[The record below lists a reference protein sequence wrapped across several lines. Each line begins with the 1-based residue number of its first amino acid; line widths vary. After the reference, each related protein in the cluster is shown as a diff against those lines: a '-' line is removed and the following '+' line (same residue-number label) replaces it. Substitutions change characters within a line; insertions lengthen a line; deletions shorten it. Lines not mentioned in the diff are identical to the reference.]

1 MEKLFKLKAHGTD
14 VKTEIRAGITTFFAM
29 AYIIFVNSNYLSM
42 TGMNKT
48 GVMVATCISAA
59 IGCLLTAFLANV
71 PFCQAPGMGLNTFF
85 TFTVCFGM
93 GYTWEQALAIVFI
106 SGVLFLVVTVSPLR
120 KKIIEAIPASLK
132 AAISAGIGFFI
143 ALIGMFNVNIVTAF
157 GTGIAGAYTDMGS
170 ITKGAALLALIGLAI
185 TAILVAYRVKGA
197 IFIGIIATTLIGF
210 LMGQTTIP
218 ESFTVAGIGEAF
230 GEVAFK
236 LDFSGALSAG
246 GVVPFLTAII
256 TFAICDC
263 FDTVGTLLGTAGN
276 AGMLDENG
284 NFPGGDR
291 ALIADAIATCTGA
304 LIGTSTVTTFV
315 ESSTG
320 IEDGGRTGLTSMT
333 TGILFLLA
341 VILAPVAGIVP
352 SAATAPALIIVGVF
366 MMKGVLKI
374 DWSDMETA
382 IPCFL
387 TIAMMPFAYSIADGI
402 GFGIISY
409 TLIKVIRGK
418 DRGKEGTVK
427 QVLSNDRLIVEGVQ
441 IVKKHVRATQ
451 QGQQAGIVST
461 EAPIHRSNVMV
472 IDPETK
478 QPTRVG
484 ITVKEEARDGKVK
497 TVRVRV
503 AKKSGKELA

>member
-304 LIGTSTVTTFV
+304 LLGTSTVTTFV

-402 GFGIISY
+402 GFGIISS
-409 TLIKVIRGK
+409 TLIKLARGK
-418 DRGKEGTVK
+418 AKEVP
-427 QVLSNDRLIVEGVQ
+427 VLMYILSVLFILSYVLL
-441 IVKKHVRATQ
+441 ATT
-451 QGQQAGIVST
+451 A
-461 EAPIHRSNVMV
+461 A
-472 IDPETK
+472 
-478 QPTRVG
+478 
-484 ITVKEEARDGKVK
+484 
-497 TVRVRV
+497 
-503 AKKSGKELA
+503 

>member
-304 LIGTSTVTTFV
+304 LLGTSTVTTFV

-320 IEDGGRTGLTSMT
+320 IEDGGRTGLTALV
-333 TGILFLLA
+333 TGILFLVSTLF
-341 VILAPVAGIVP
+341 APIFTAIP
-352 SAATAPALIIVGVF
+352 SFATAPALIMVGFLMVGTVTEISF
-366 MMKGVLKI
+366 DLDNLTESIPAYLAIIAMPLFYSISEGISLGVISYVLLNLATGKGKKVAPLMYVLAVLFVLKYI
-374 DWSDMETA
+374 
-382 IPCFL
+382 FL
-387 TIAMMPFAYSIADGI
+387 
-402 GFGIISY
+402 
-409 TLIKVIRGK
+409 
-418 DRGKEGTVK
+418 
-427 QVLSNDRLIVEGVQ
+427 
-441 IVKKHVRATQ
+441 
-451 QGQQAGIVST
+451 
-461 EAPIHRSNVMV
+461 
-472 IDPETK
+472 
-478 QPTRVG
+478 
-484 ITVKEEARDGKVK
+484 
-497 TVRVRV
+497 
-503 AKKSGKELA
+503 

>member
-333 TGILFLLA
+333 TGILF
-341 VILAPVAGIVP
+341 
-352 SAATAPALIIVGVF
+352 
-366 MMKGVLKI
+366 
-374 DWSDMETA
+374 
-382 IPCFL
+382 
-387 TIAMMPFAYSIADGI
+387 
-402 GFGIISY
+402 
-409 TLIKVIRGK
+409 R
-418 DRGKEGTVK
+418 
-427 QVLSNDRLIVEGVQ
+427 
-441 IVKKHVRATQ
+441 
-451 QGQQAGIVST
+451 
-461 EAPIHRSNVMV
+461 
-472 IDPETK
+472 
-478 QPTRVG
+478 
-484 ITVKEEARDGKVK
+484 
-497 TVRVRV
+497 
-503 AKKSGKELA
+503 

>member
-14 VKTEIRAGITTFFAM
+14 VKTEILAGITTFFAM
-29 AYIIFVNSNYLSM
+29 AYIIFVNANYLSK
-42 TGMNKT
+42 TGMNYT
-48 GVMVATCISAA
+48 GVMVATCISATV
-59 IGCLLTAFLANV
+59 GCLLTAFLANV

-93 GYTWEQALAIVFI
+93 GYTWKQALAIVFI
-106 SGVLFLVVTVSPLR
+106 SGVLFLVITVTPLR
-120 KKIIEAIPASLK
+120 SKIIASIPASLK

-157 GTGIAGAYTDMGS
+157 GSGAAGSYTDMGS
-170 ITKGAALLALIGLAI
+170 ITKGAALLALIGLII
-185 TAILVAYRVKGA
+185 TAVLVAYRVKGA
-197 IFIGIIATTLIGF
+197 IFIGIIV
-210 LMGQTTIP
+210 TTIIGIFMGETHLP
-218 ESFTVAGIGEAF
+218 DTLTVAGIGEAF
-230 GEVAFK
+230 SSVAFK
-236 LDFSGALSAG
+236 LDFAGAFTAG
-246 GVVPFLTAII
+246 GIVPFLTAVI
-256 TFAICDC
+256 TFTICDC

-320 IEDGGRTGLTSMT
+320 IEDGGRTGLTSLT

-341 VILAPVAGIVP
+341 IVLAPVAGIVP

-366 MMKGVLKI
+366 MMKGVLKV

-402 GFGIISY
+402 GFDIISY
-409 TLIKVIRGK
+409 TLIKLARGK
-418 DRGKEGTVK
+418 AKEVP
-427 QVLSNDRLIVEGVQ
+427 VLMYILSALFILSY
-441 IVKKHVRATQ
+441 ILLATT
-451 QGQQAGIVST
+451 A
-461 EAPIHRSNVMV
+461 A
-472 IDPETK
+472 
-478 QPTRVG
+478 
-484 ITVKEEARDGKVK
+484 
-497 TVRVRV
+497 
-503 AKKSGKELA
+503 

>member
-1 MEKLFKLKAHGTD
+1 
-14 VKTEIRAGITTFFAM
+14 
-29 AYIIFVNSNYLSM
+29 
-42 TGMNKT
+42 
-48 GVMVATCISAA
+48 
-59 IGCLLTAFLANV
+59 
-71 PFCQAPGMGLNTFF
+71 
-85 TFTVCFGM
+85 
-93 GYTWEQALAIVFI
+93 
-106 SGVLFLVVTVSPLR
+106 
-120 KKIIEAIPASLK
+120 
-132 AAISAGIGFFI
+132 
-143 ALIGMFNVNIVTAF
+143 
-157 GTGIAGAYTDMGS
+157 
-170 ITKGAALLALIGLAI
+170 
-185 TAILVAYRVKGA
+185 
-197 IFIGIIATTLIGF
+197 
-210 LMGQTTIP
+210 MGQTTIP

-304 LIGTSTVTTFV
+304 LLGTSTVTTFV

-409 TLIKVIRGK
+409 TLIKLARGK
-418 DRGKEGTVK
+418 AKEVP
-427 QVLSNDRLIVEGVQ
+427 VLMYILSVLFILSYVLL
-441 IVKKHVRATQ
+441 ATT
-451 QGQQAGIVST
+451 A
-461 EAPIHRSNVMV
+461 A
-472 IDPETK
+472 
-478 QPTRVG
+478 
-484 ITVKEEARDGKVK
+484 
-497 TVRVRV
+497 
-503 AKKSGKELA
+503 

>member
-14 VKTEIRAGITTFFAM
+14 VKTEILAGITTFFAM
-29 AYIIFVNSNYLSM
+29 AYIIFVNSTYLGM
-42 TGMNKT
+42 TGMNQT
-48 GVMVATCISAA
+48 GVMVATCVSAA

-106 SGVLFLVVTVSPLR
+106 SGVLFLVITVTPLR
-120 KKIIEAIPASLK
+120 SKIIASIPASLK

-157 GTGIAGAYTDMGS
+157 GSGAAGSYTDMGS
-170 ITKGAALLALIGLAI
+170 ITKGAALLALIGLII
-185 TAILVAYRVKGA
+185 TAVLVAYRVKGA
-197 IFIGIIATTLIGF
+197 IFIGIIVTTVIGIF
-210 LMGQTTIP
+210 MGETHLPDTL
-218 ESFTVAGIGEAF
+218 TVAGIGEAF
-230 GEVAFK
+230 SSVAFK
-236 LDFSGALSAG
+236 LDFAGAFTAG
-246 GVVPFLTAII
+246 GIVPFLTAVI

-320 IEDGGRTGLTSMT
+320 IEDGGRTGLTSLT
-333 TGILFLLA
+333 I
-341 VILAPVAGIVP
+341 VLAPVAGIVP

-366 MMKGVLKI
+366 MMKGVLKV

-409 TLIKVIRGK
+409 TLIKLARGK
-418 DRGKEGTVK
+418 AKEVP
-427 QVLSNDRLIVEGVQ
+427 VLMYILSALFILSY
-441 IVKKHVRATQ
+441 ILLATT
-451 QGQQAGIVST
+451 A
-461 EAPIHRSNVMV
+461 A
-472 IDPETK
+472 
-478 QPTRVG
+478 
-484 ITVKEEARDGKVK
+484 
-497 TVRVRV
+497 
-503 AKKSGKELA
+503 

>member
-304 LIGTSTVTTFV
+304 LLGTSTVTTFV

-352 SAATAPALIIVGVF
+352 SAATAPTLIIVGVF

-409 TLIKVIRGK
+409 TLINLARGK
-418 DRGKEGTVK
+418 ATEVP
-427 QVLSNDRLIVEGVQ
+427 VLMYILSVLFILSYVLL
-441 IVKKHVRATQ
+441 ATT
-451 QGQQAGIVST
+451 A
-461 EAPIHRSNVMV
+461 A
-472 IDPETK
+472 
-478 QPTRVG
+478 
-484 ITVKEEARDGKVK
+484 
-497 TVRVRV
+497 
-503 AKKSGKELA
+503 

>member
-14 VKTEIRAGITTFFAM
+14 VKTEILAGITTFFAM
-29 AYIIFVNSNYLSM
+29 AYIIFVNANYLSK
-42 TGMNKT
+42 TGMNYT
-48 GVMVATCISAA
+48 GVMVATCISATV
-59 IGCLLTAFLANV
+59 GCLLTAFLANV

-106 SGVLFLVVTVSPLR
+106 SGVLFLVITVTPLR
-120 KKIIEAIPASLK
+120 SKIIASIPASLK

-157 GTGIAGAYTDMGS
+157 GSGAAGSYTDMGS
-170 ITKGAALLALIGLAI
+170 ITKGAALLALIGLII
-185 TAILVAYRVKGA
+185 TAVLVAYRVKGA
-197 IFIGIIATTLIGF
+197 IFIGIIV
-210 LMGQTTIP
+210 TTIIGIFMGETHLP
-218 ESFTVAGIGEAF
+218 DTLTVAGIGEAF
-230 GEVAFK
+230 SSVAFK
-236 LDFSGALSAG
+236 LDFAGAFTAG
-246 GVVPFLTAII
+246 GIVPFLTAVI
-256 TFAICDC
+256 TFTICDC

-320 IEDGGRTGLTSMT
+320 IEDGGRTGLTSLT

-341 VILAPVAGIVP
+341 IVLAPVAGIVP

-366 MMKGVLKI
+366 MMKGVLKV

-387 TIAMMPFAYSIADGI
+387 TIAMMPFAYSISDGI

-409 TLIKVIRGK
+409 TVIKVCR
-418 DRGKEGTVK
+418 
-427 QVLSNDRLIVEGVQ
+427 
-441 IVKKHVRATQ
+441 
-451 QGQQAGIVST
+451 
-461 EAPIHRSNVMV
+461 
-472 IDPETK
+472 
-478 QPTRVG
+478 
-484 ITVKEEARDGKVK
+484 GKVK
-497 TVRVRV
+497 EVPVLMYVLSVLFV
-503 AKKSGKELA
+503 AMYVLSAL

>member
-42 TGMNKT
+42 TGMNYT
-48 GVMVATCISAA
+48 GVMVATCVSAA
-59 IGCLLTAFLANV
+59 VGCLLTAFLANV

-106 SGVLFLVVTVSPLR
+106 SGLLFLVVTVSPLR

-132 AAISAGIGFFI
+132 AAISAGIGLFI
-143 ALIGMFNVNIVTAF
+143 SLIGMFNVNIVTAF
-157 GTGIAGAYTDMGS
+157 GSGAAGAYTDMGS
-170 ITKGAALLALIGLAI
+170 ITKGAALLALIGLLI
-185 TAILVAYRVKGA
+185 TAVLVAYRVKGA
-197 IFIGIIATTLIGF
+197 IFIGIIATTIIGIF
-210 LMGQTTIP
+210 MGQTTMP
-218 ESFTVAGIGEAF
+218 ETLTVAGIGQAF

-246 GVVPFLTAII
+246 GIVPFLTAII

-304 LIGTSTVTTFV
+304 LLGTSTVTTFV

-333 TGILFLLA
+333 TGVLFLLA
-341 VILAPVAGIVP
+341 VVFSPLFLTIP
-352 SAATAPALIIVGVF
+352 SFATAPALIIVGF
-366 MMKGVLKI
+366 YMMGSALKI
-374 DWSDMETA
+374 EFDDPAEG
-382 IPCFL
+382 IPAFL
-387 TIAMMPFAYSIADGI
+387 TILAMPTAYSISEGI
-402 GFGIISY
+402 AIGVISW
-409 TLIKVIRGK
+409 TLLNVITGK
-418 DRGKEGTVK
+418 AKEKKISPLMYVLTVLFILK
-427 QVLSNDRLIVEGVQ
+427 YVLL
-441 IVKKHVRATQ
+441 
-451 QGQQAGIVST
+451 
-461 EAPIHRSNVMV
+461 
-472 IDPETK
+472 
-478 QPTRVG
+478 
-484 ITVKEEARDGKVK
+484 
-497 TVRVRV
+497 
-503 AKKSGKELA
+503 

>member
-42 TGMNKT
+42 TGMNYT
-48 GVMVATCISAA
+48 GVMVATCVSAA
-59 IGCLLTAFLANV
+59 VGCLLTAFLANV

-106 SGVLFLVVTVSPLR
+106 SGLLFLVVTVSPLR

-132 AAISAGIGFFI
+132 AAISAGIGLFI
-143 ALIGMFNVNIVTAF
+143 SLIGMFNVNIVTAF
-157 GTGIAGAYTDMGS
+157 GSGAAGAYTDMGS
-170 ITKGAALLALIGLAI
+170 ITKGAALLALIGLLI
-185 TAILVAYRVKGA
+185 TAVLVAYRVKGA
-197 IFIGIIATTLIGF
+197 IFIGIIATTIIGIF
-210 LMGQTTIP
+210 MGQTTMP
-218 ESFTVAGIGEAF
+218 ETLTVAGIGQAF

-246 GVVPFLTAII
+246 GIVPFLTAII

-315 ESSTG
+315 ESASG
-320 IEDGGRTGLTSMT
+320 VEAGGRTGRTALT
-333 TGILFLLA
+333 TGVLFLACIFIAPIAAIIPAAATSASLIY
-341 VILAPVAGIVP
+341 VGILMLQGLKRVDFDDMDQMVPVALM
-352 SAATAPALIIVGVF
+352 LIGMPISGSI
-366 MMKGVLKI
+366 GH
-374 DWSDMETA
+374 A
-382 IPCFL
+382 IGL
-387 TIAMMPFAYSIADGI
+387 GL
-402 GFGIISY
+402 ISY
-409 TLIKVIRGK
+409 TIMKIFGGKAKEVSVLTYVISALFL
-418 DRGKEGTVK
+418 VK
-427 QVLSNDRLIVEGVQ
+427 FFLIV
-441 IVKKHVRATQ
+441 
-451 QGQQAGIVST
+451 
-461 EAPIHRSNVMV
+461 
-472 IDPETK
+472 
-478 QPTRVG
+478 
-484 ITVKEEARDGKVK
+484 
-497 TVRVRV
+497 
-503 AKKSGKELA
+503 

>member
-304 LIGTSTVTTFV
+304 LLGTSTVTTFV

-382 IPCFL
+382 IP
-387 TIAMMPFAYSIADGI
+387 
-402 GFGIISY
+402 
-409 TLIKVIRGK
+409 
-418 DRGKEGTVK
+418 
-427 QVLSNDRLIVEGVQ
+427 
-441 IVKKHVRATQ
+441 
-451 QGQQAGIVST
+451 
-461 EAPIHRSNVMV
+461 
-472 IDPETK
+472 
-478 QPTRVG
+478 
-484 ITVKEEARDGKVK
+484 
-497 TVRVRV
+497 
-503 AKKSGKELA
+503 

>member
-185 TAILVAYRVKGA
+185 IAILVAYRVKGA

-304 LIGTSTVTTFV
+304 LLGTSTVTTFV

-320 IEDGGRTGLTSMT
+320 IEDGGRTGLTS
-333 TGILFLLA
+333 
-341 VILAPVAGIVP
+341 
-352 SAATAPALIIVGVF
+352 
-366 MMKGVLKI
+366 
-374 DWSDMETA
+374 META

-409 TLIKVIRGK
+409 TLIKLARGK
-418 DRGKEGTVK
+418 AKEVP
-427 QVLSNDRLIVEGVQ
+427 VLMYILSVLFILSYVLL
-441 IVKKHVRATQ
+441 ATT
-451 QGQQAGIVST
+451 A
-461 EAPIHRSNVMV
+461 A
-472 IDPETK
+472 
-478 QPTRVG
+478 
-484 ITVKEEARDGKVK
+484 
-497 TVRVRV
+497 
-503 AKKSGKELA
+503 

>member
-14 VKTEIRAGITTFFAM
+14 VKTEILAGITTFFAM
-29 AYIIFVNSNYLSM
+29 AYIIFVNANYLSM
-42 TGMNKT
+42 TGMNYT

-59 IGCLLTAFLANV
+59 VGCLLTAFLANV

-106 SGVLFLVVTVSPLR
+106 SGVLFLVITVTPLR
-120 KKIIEAIPASLK
+120 SKIIASIPASLK

-157 GTGIAGAYTDMGS
+157 GSGAAGSYTDMGS
-170 ITKGAALLALIGLAI
+170 ITKGAALLALIGLII
-185 TAILVAYRVKGA
+185 TAVLVAYRVKGA
-197 IFIGIIATTLIGF
+197 IFIGIIV
-210 LMGQTTIP
+210 TTIIGIFMGETHLP
-218 ESFTVAGIGEAF
+218 DTLTVAGIGEAF
-230 GEVAFK
+230 SSVAFK
-236 LDFSGALSAG
+236 LDFAGAFTAG
-246 GVVPFLTAII
+246 GIVPFLTAVI
-256 TFAICDC
+256 TFTICDC

-320 IEDGGRTGLTSMT
+320 IEDGGRTGLTSLT

-341 VILAPVAGIVP
+341 IVLAPVAGIVP

-366 MMKGVLKI
+366 MMKGVLKV

-387 TIAMMPFAYSIADGI
+387 TIAMMP
-402 GFGIISY
+402 
-409 TLIKVIRGK
+409 L
-418 DRGKEGTVK
+418 
-427 QVLSNDRLIVEGVQ
+427 VQ
-441 IVKKHVRATQ
+441 
-451 QGQQAGIVST
+451 
-461 EAPIHRSNVMV
+461 
-472 IDPETK
+472 
-478 QPTRVG
+478 
-484 ITVKEEARDGKVK
+484 
-497 TVRVRV
+497 
-503 AKKSGKELA
+503 

>member
-304 LIGTSTVTTFV
+304 LLGTSTVTTFV

-409 TLIKVIRGK
+409 TLIKLSRGK
-418 DRGKEGTVK
+418 AKEVP
-427 QVLSNDRLIVEGVQ
+427 VLMYILSVLFILSYVLL
-441 IVKKHVRATQ
+441 ATT
-451 QGQQAGIVST
+451 AV
-461 EAPIHRSNVMV
+461 
-472 IDPETK
+472 
-478 QPTRVG
+478 
-484 ITVKEEARDGKVK
+484 
-497 TVRVRV
+497 
-503 AKKSGKELA
+503 

>member
-14 VKTEIRAGITTFFAM
+14 VKTEILAGITTFFAM
-29 AYIIFVNSNYLSM
+29 AYIIFVNSTYLGM
-42 TGMNKT
+42 TGMNQT
-48 GVMVATCISAA
+48 GVMVATCVSAA

-106 SGVLFLVVTVSPLR
+106 SGVLFLVVTISPLR

-157 GTGIAGAYTDMGS
+157 GTGKAGAYTDMGS
-170 ITKGAALLALIGLAI
+170 ITKGAALLALIGLII
-185 TAILVAYRVKGA
+185 TAVLVAYRVKGA
-197 IFIGIIATTLIGF
+197 IFIGIIVTTVIGIF
-210 LMGQTTIP
+210 MGETHLPDTL
-218 ESFTVAGIGEAF
+218 TVAGIGEAF
-230 GEVAFK
+230 SSVAFK
-236 LDFSGALSAG
+236 LDFAGAFTAG
-246 GVVPFLTAII
+246 GIVPFLTAVI
-256 TFAICDC
+256 TFTICDC

-320 IEDGGRTGLTSMT
+320 IEDGGRTGLTSLT

-341 VILAPVAGIVP
+341 IVLAPVAGIVP

-366 MMKGVLKI
+366 MMKGVLKV

-387 TIAMMPFAYSIADGI
+387 TIAMMPFA
-402 GFGIISY
+402 
-409 TLIKVIRGK
+409 
-418 DRGKEGTVK
+418 
-427 QVLSNDRLIVEGVQ
+427 
-441 IVKKHVRATQ
+441 
-451 QGQQAGIVST
+451 
-461 EAPIHRSNVMV
+461 
-472 IDPETK
+472 
-478 QPTRVG
+478 
-484 ITVKEEARDGKVK
+484 
-497 TVRVRV
+497 
-503 AKKSGKELA
+503 

>member
-304 LIGTSTVTTFV
+304 LLGTSTVTTFV

-341 VILAPVAGIVP
+341 VILAPVAGILP
-352 SAATAPALIIVGVF
+352 SALIIVGVF

-409 TLIKVIRGK
+409 TLIKLARGK
-418 DRGKEGTVK
+418 AKEVP
-427 QVLSNDRLIVEGVQ
+427 VLMYILSVLFILSYVLL
-441 IVKKHVRATQ
+441 ATT
-451 QGQQAGIVST
+451 A
-461 EAPIHRSNVMV
+461 A
-472 IDPETK
+472 
-478 QPTRVG
+478 
-484 ITVKEEARDGKVK
+484 
-497 TVRVRV
+497 
-503 AKKSGKELA
+503 